1 MSPIDAEI
9 HFALRASSNNGGQMK
24 TLVVTAR
31 AGGSS
36 SQAVAGIGDELQ
48 AGLGGRKPA
57 FVMVFAFTAQ
67 PLGEIMGPLTA
78 RFAPSVVLGSSTAGE
93 FVASGDSNSTVVA
106 VAVAGDFK
114 VFGGMAT
121 GLRASASDVVEKR

>member
-1 MSPIDAEI
+1 
-9 HFALRASSNNGGQMK
+9 MK

-57 FVMVFAFTAQ
+57 FVMVFASTAQ

-78 RFAPSVVLGSSTAGE
+78 RFAPAVVLGSSTAGE
-93 FVASGDSNSTVVA
+93 FVATGDSNSTV